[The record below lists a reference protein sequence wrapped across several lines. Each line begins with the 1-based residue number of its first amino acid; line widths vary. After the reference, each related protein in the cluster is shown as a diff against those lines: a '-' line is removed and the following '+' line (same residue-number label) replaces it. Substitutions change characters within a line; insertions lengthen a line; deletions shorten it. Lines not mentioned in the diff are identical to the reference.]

1 MMNSKSNED
10 HIYLTSVLS
19 SLNPIYNS
27 QQDYLRSQK
36 TYQSSLML
44 QSNEIK
50 SDEKNYRDFTLLEPD
65 LYARTSNPHLHMN
78 EIAVIIFTKALNS
91 VK

>member
-1 MMNSKSNED
+1 
-10 HIYLTSVLS
+10 
-19 SLNPIYNS
+19 
-27 QQDYLRSQK
+27 
-36 TYQSSLML
+36 ML